1 VNRQR
6 AYRAGTTLTTAV
18 FIATVFAAHAAD
30 YRVGDRLPNASS
42 KDSSQNTVGRFRD
55 IDWLALVPKDW
66 DPMAEV
72 GSLDLANMKDSDP
85 RAVQALQRL
94 KEAVRNAPVQPELE
108 GAKVRIPG
116 FAIPLERAG
125 DKVTEL
131 LLVPYFGACIHVP
144 PPPPNQIIHVKLA
157 RPASVRTM
165 ETVYVSGTL
174 RIARADTE
182 WGRVAYAM
190 DAESVAPYEQG
201 GFRLF

>member
-1 VNRQR
+1 MAMFV
-6 AYRAGTTLTTAV
+6 
-18 FIATVFAAHAAD
+18 ATVFPAHAAD
-30 YRVGDRLPNASS
+30 YRIGDPLPTASS
-42 KDSSQNTVGRFRD
+42 KDRSQNAAGRFRD

-72 GSLDLANMKDSDP
+72 RSLDLASMKDSDP

-165 ETVYVSGTL
+165 EAVYVSGTMK
-174 RIARADTE
+174 ITRADTE

-201 GFRLF
+201 GLRLF